1 MNIPLLAVTDSNNII
16 GLAETI
22 GYGIVGGDIILLGF
36 LVMLIILS
44 LLVMAKAK
52 AGTSIVIIASM
63 IFLLSLL
70 NNQFM
75 FVFWIILVISVFIL
89 ILEIYKRFTGRR

>member
-1 MNIPLLAVTDSNNII
+1 MNIPLLSITDSNNII
-16 GLAETI
+16 GLAESI
-22 GYGIVGGDIILLGF
+22 GYGVVGGDIILLGF

-52 AGTSIVIIASM
+52 AGTSVVIIASM
-63 IFLLSLL
+63 IFLFSILD
-70 NNQFM
+70 NRFM

-89 ILEIYKRFTGRR
+89 ILEIYKRLTGRR

>member
-1 MNIPLLAVTDSNNII
+1 
-16 GLAETI
+16 
-22 GYGIVGGDIILLGF
+22 
-36 LVMLIILS
+36 MLIILS

-75 FVFWIILVISVFIL
+75 FVFWIIPSN
-89 ILEIYKRFTGRR
+89 KRFYLNTRNL